1 MQGCTF
7 VVSSFMEYFVN
18 RGKVIL
24 LLVEA
29 IGESL
34 WIILDIHAPILLH
47 APLLKGRLLYYL
59 LGLNTLKLSE
69 LLAILKE
76 DSQIDKCDT

>member
-1 MQGCTF
+1 VVFTCVLACYGFDDLLPNVNLLNALIYTVDMQGCTF

-34 WIILDIHAPILLH
+34 
-47 APLLKGRLLYYL
+47 
-59 LGLNTLKLSE
+59 
-69 LLAILKE
+69 
-76 DSQIDKCDT
+76 